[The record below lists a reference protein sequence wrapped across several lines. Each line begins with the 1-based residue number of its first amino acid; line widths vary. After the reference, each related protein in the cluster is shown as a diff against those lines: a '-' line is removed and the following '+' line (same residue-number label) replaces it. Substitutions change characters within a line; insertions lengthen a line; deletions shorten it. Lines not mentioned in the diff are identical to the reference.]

1 MIRRTNSDKKE
12 KKWLRFNLQMLW
24 TEKIKNIFI
33 SLNFWVRK
41 KWSQLLF
48 NEKLLQ
54 IKSYLTHQSHKSRNK
69 IVFRLKEKTK
79 RQDKKL
85 ADFHKLNIWNQVVS
99 FSLSAQVSL
108 MRFVN
113 GLAYCIKYFDLIYNL
128 SLLIWLF

>member
-12 KKWLRFNLQMLW
+12 KNWLRFNLQMLW

-48 NEKLLQ
+48 NWKLLQ

-85 ADFHKLNIWNQVVS
+85 ADFHKLNIWTQVAS

-113 GLAYCIKYFDLIYNL
+113 GLAYCITYFDLIYNL
-128 SLLIWLF
+128 SLL

>member
-12 KKWLRFNLQMLW
+12 KNWLRFNLQMLW
-24 TEKIKNIFI
+24 TEKIKNIFNI
-33 SLNFWVRK
+33 SKFLNQKK

-48 NEKLLQ
+48 NGKLLQ

-85 ADFHKLNIWNQVVS
+85 ADFHKLNIWTQVAS

-113 GLAYCIKYFDLIYNL
+113 GLAYCITYFDLIYNL
-128 SLLIWLF
+128 SLL